1 MMMAASLKARGT
13 STLRDTD
20 QVVAL
25 DRVEIAADA
34 GAGAAGPRR
43 RCMEM
48 IDSFSRRSA
57 RDVRPAAVVATH
69 LSAEPSMKTLAM
81 SLMAAIR
88 RGSAALS
95 CAAAACMAVCMTAS
109 PASAQSVEAFYGSH
123 ELTIL
128 IGHPPGGS
136 YDLYAQLAAAH
147 LGRYIPG
154 KPTVIVQSM
163 PGGAGSRAASYLYAK
178 GPKDGSMIAL
188 FPETIAYVQLMD
200 PAQGRWDVTKMS
212 YVGSFAPVNTAFMVR
227 KGSRLTAPADLFTGK
242 TNVGCSG
249 RTSQS
254 FQYPATLKAIAG
266 MPLNIICGYDGSSAY
281 TLALLRGEVD
291 LVSKAWNSWR
301 AEDKDNIDN
310 GTFVPLLQ
318 AGLKRTPE
326 LPNVP
331 LMQEIISDPGARA
344 AAEFISAGAA
354 IGRALIAP
362 PNVPPDRVAAL
373 RAAFDQVVVDKD
385 FLAEAQRR
393 SIYIEPAAGTEVQK
407 FSDAIIAT
415 PKTIVDRVAKAF
427 DAS

>member
-1 MMMAASLKARGT
+1 MA
-13 STLRDTD
+13 
-20 QVVAL
+20 Q
-25 DRVEIAADA
+25 
-34 GAGAAGPRR
+34 
-43 RCMEM
+43 
-48 IDSFSRRSA
+48 
-57 RDVRPAAVVATH
+57 
-69 LSAEPSMKTLAM
+69 
-81 SLMAAIR
+81 IR
-88 RGSAALS
+88 RGLLVLLCAVAAVS
-95 CAAAACMAVCMTAS
+95 PAAAQT
-109 PASAQSVEAFYGSH
+109 VEAFYKSH

-147 LGRYIPG
+147 MGRYIPG

-163 PGGAGSRAASYLYAK
+163 PGGAGSKAASYLYAK

-200 PAQGRWDVTKMS
+200 PAQGRWDVTRMS
-212 YVGSFAPVNTAFMVR
+212 YIGSFAPVNTAFMVH
-227 KGSRLTAPADLFTGK
+227 KGSRLTAAADLFAGR

-254 FQYPATLKAIAG
+254 FQYPATLKVLAG

-310 GTFVPLLQ
+310 GTFIPLLQ

-326 LPNVP
+326 LPDVP
-331 LMQEIISDPGARA
+331 LMQEIITDPTARTA
-344 AAEFISAGAA
+344 VEFISAGAA
-354 IGRALIAP
+354 IGRALLAP
-362 PNVPPDRVAAL
+362 PNVPADRVAAL
-373 RAAFDQVVVDKD
+373 RAAFDQVVADKD
-385 FLAEAQRR
+385 FLADAQKR
-393 SIYIEPAAGTEVQK
+393 SIYIEPTPGAEVQK
-407 FSDAIIAT
+407 YSDAIVRT
-415 PKTIVDRVAKAF
+415 PKNIIDLVAKAF

>member
-1 MMMAASLKARGT
+1 MAS
-13 STLRDTD
+13 
-20 QVVAL
+20 
-25 DRVEIAADA
+25 
-34 GAGAAGPRR
+34 
-43 RCMEM
+43 
-48 IDSFSRRSA
+48 
-57 RDVRPAAVVATH
+57 
-69 LSAEPSMKTLAM
+69 
-81 SLMAAIR
+81 IR
-88 RGSAALS
+88 RGLAALLCVAAS
-95 CAAAACMAVCMTAS
+95 SVMACAAALPAAAQTA
-109 PASAQSVEAFYGSH
+109 EAFYKSH

-147 LGRYIPG
+147 MGKYIPG

-163 PGGAGSRAASYLYAK
+163 PGGAGSKAAAYLYAK
-178 GPKDGSMIAL
+178 GPKDGSMISL

-212 YVGSFAPVNTAFMVR
+212 YIGSFAPVNTAFMVH
-227 KGSRLTAPADLFTGK
+227 KGSRLTAPADLFKGK

-249 RTSQS
+249 RASQS

-310 GTFVPLLQ
+310 GTFIPLLQ

-326 LPNVP
+326 LPDVP
-331 LMQEIISDPGARA
+331 LMQEIVADPTAKA
-344 AAEFISAGAA
+344 AVEFISAGAA
-354 IGRALIAP
+354 IGRALLAP
-362 PNVPPDRVAAL
+362 QNVPADRVAAL
-373 RAAFDQVVVDKD
+373 RAAFDQVVTDKD
-385 FLAEAQRR
+385 FLAEAQKR
-393 SIYIEPAAGTEVQK
+393 SIYIEPTSGVEVQK
-407 FSDAIIAT
+407 HSDAIIRT
-415 PKTIVDRVAKAF
+415 PKSIVDLVAKAF